1 MATVLQLHEADIV
14 FYRLIQFVEF
24 QPRLIIALQ
33 KQFPQ
38 YENIDWDDWE
48 YMLALPKAGSLF
60 VVNEN
65 WTFQRHG
72 LGVCFTGQS
81 SGKVIDVHT
90 FLNKYPKAFDA
101 WRLQQ
106 YFESLDMITVRCG
119 VSIYNISEE
128 NEIEKYLKDLLSRHL
143 INIVSPIPLLYRLN
157 EEM

>member
-1 MATVLQLHEADIV
+1 MATVHQLHEADIV

-24 QPRLIIALQ
+24 QPRLILALQ
-33 KQFPQ
+33 KQFSQ
-38 YENIDWDDWE
+38 NDDWE
-48 YMLALPKAGSLF
+48 YMLALPKTGSLF

-106 YFESLDMITVRCG
+106 YFESLEMITVRCG
-119 VSIYNISEE
+119 VNIYNISEE
-128 NEIEKYLKDLLSRHL
+128 NEIEKYLKDLLSRRL
-143 INIVSPIPLLYRLN
+143 ISIVSPIPLLYCLN

>member
-1 MATVLQLHEADIV
+1 MNTVAQLHEADIV

-38 YENIDWDDWE
+38 NDDWE

-119 VSIYNISEE
+119 VNIYNISEE
-128 NEIEKYLKDLLSRHL
+128 NGIEKYLKDLLSRHL
-143 INIVSPIPLLYRLN
+143 ISIVSHQPLLYSLN